1 MDEIKKDNRFAHI
14 TKDPRFRP
22 VSKSERK
29 LKIDRRFASM
39 FNDPKFK
46 LKYTVDKRGRPLIK
60 EHTTR
65 DDMNKFYH
73 LEQDDDDDSSSIS
86 SEEETT
92 KKKTRKTKTSVDD
105 EELDELLQ
113 SDESDNE
120 EKVDNDNG
128 EEEEEEEEERKSSSS
143 EEDED
148 LPEVDDGIEWNEFDD
163 KCTRSD
169 EVSHRLAVCNM
180 DWDRVRA
187 VDIFI
192 LLNSWKSPDGVIK
205 SVTIYPSEYGL
216 QQMEAEKKL
225 GPLPGTTKPIVTTD
239 QNGTDSGHQSEAEE
253 EPEEP
258 EIKSDEDDDE
268 PNFNQDDDPDTTDP
282 IMRER
287 LRKYQLNRLKYYYA
301 VVECDSVATA
311 VRIYEECDGLEYET
325 SAVRLD
331 LRFIPDSVTFDSS
344 IVPHDQCTQLPD
356 KTLYKPILFRNTAL
370 TQTKVRCTWD
380 ETPMERRQLTKKKYT
395 LEELDK
401 VNLDA
406 YLASE
411 SDEEPQDDDNI
422 NDDSDDENNKELD
435 NVKKNDDNI
444 FKVPTTIPENS
455 NKNKKNQPT
464 IRAPSVL
471 SSQDDIDR
479 YRALLLD
486 FNDNPKMDKK
496 PKKKLTNFFDEQ
508 NSDNEESNQ
517 YIDDDDDDASDIDME
532 ITWQPGLKSKVEE
545 KLKNS
550 NNQKEKKNKKKQDK
564 SNLVK
569 DQIEQEKDNSTE
581 NDRETLEL
589 LTVDDDIDNKRDYN
603 LRDMIKSH
611 KQSTKAAAKNAKKLK
626 KLPNNS
632 SNSIETK
639 TNNDDFQLNLND
651 KRFQAV
657 YTRPAFNIDQSDPH
671 FKATAGTQQLIEEKL
686 KKRKFDN
693 LTSSSRTEPDED
705 DIVVK
710 LKRKSARKD

>member
-46 LKYTVDKRGRPLIK
+46 LKYTVDKRGRPLVK

-73 LEQDDDDDSSSIS
+73 LEQDDDDDDDSSSTS

-92 KKKTRKTKTSVDD
+92 KKTKANKNSVDD

-120 EKVDNDNG
+120 EKEDNNNED
-128 EEEEEEEEERKSSSS
+128 EDEEEERKSSSS
-143 EEDED
+143 EEDEEI
-148 LPEVDDGIEWNEFDD
+148 PEVNDGIEWNEFDD
-163 KCTRSD
+163 KCARSD
-169 EVSHRLAVCNM
+169 EVSRRLAVCNM

-192 LLNSWKSPDGVIK
+192 LLNSWKPSDGVIK
-205 SVTIYPSEYGL
+205 SVTVYPSEYGL
-216 QQMEAEKKL
+216 QQMEAEKKC
-225 GPLPGTTKPIVTTD
+225 GPLPGSTKPVITTD
-239 QNGTDSGHQSEAEE
+239 QNGIDSGHQSEAEE

-258 EIKSDEDDDE
+258 EIKSDDDDDE
-268 PNFNQDDDPDTTDP
+268 PNFNQDDDQDTTDP

-311 VRIYEECDGLEYET
+311 ARIYEECDGLEYET

-344 IVPHDQCTQLPD
+344 ILPRDQCTQLPD

-380 ETPMERRQLTKKKYT
+380 ETPIERRQLTKKQYT
-395 LEELDK
+395 LEELDQ
-401 VNLDA
+401 VNFDA

-411 SDEEPQDDDNI
+411 SDEELQDDDNI
-422 NDDSDDENNKELD
+422 NDESDDENNKELD
-435 NVKKNDDNI
+435 NEKKNDDNI
-444 FKVPTTIPENS
+444 FKVPTIIPENS
-455 NKNKKNQPT
+455 NKKKQNQPV
-464 IRAPSVL
+464 IRAPSIL

-517 YIDDDDDDASDIDME
+517 YNDDDNDDDASDIDME
-532 ITWQPGLKSKVEE
+532 ITWQPGLKSKAEE

-550 NNQKEKKNKKKQDK
+550 NNQKEKNKNKKQEK

-569 DQIEQEKDNSTE
+569 DQIEQEKDDSIE

-611 KQSTKAAAKNAKKLK
+611 KQSIKAAAKNAKKLK
-626 KLPNNS
+626 KLQKNS

-639 TNNDDFQLNLND
+639 TNNNDFQLNLND

-657 YTRPAFNIDQSDPH
+657 YTQPAFNIDQSDPH
-671 FKATAGTQQLIEEKL
+671 FKSTAGTQQLIEEKL

-705 DIVVK
+705 DIVIK
-710 LKRKSARKD
+710 LKRKSAKKD

>member
-1 MDEIKKDNRFAHI
+1 MDEIKKDTRFAHI

-22 VSKSERK
+22 VSKNERK

-46 LKYTVDKRGRPLIK
+46 LKYTVDKRGRPLVK

-73 LEQDDDDDSSSIS
+73 LEQDDDDDDDSSSIS
-86 SEEETT
+86 SEEEI
-92 KKKTRKTKTSVDD
+92 KKKTKKNKKSVND

-113 SDESDNE
+113 SDESDSE
-120 EKVDNDNG
+120 EKDDNDN
-128 EEEEEEEEERKSSSS
+128 EEEEEEEERKSSSS
-143 EEDED
+143 EEDEEI
-148 LPEVDDGIEWNEFDD
+148 PEIDDGIEWNEFDD
-163 KCTRSD
+163 KCARSD

-187 VDIFI
+187 VDIFL
-192 LLNSWKSPDGVIK
+192 LLNSWKSADGVIK

-216 QQMEAEKKL
+216 QQIEAEKKF
-225 GPLPGTTKPIVTTD
+225 GPLPGTTKPVITTD

-258 EIKSDEDDDE
+258 EIKSDDDDDE

-301 VVECDSVATA
+301 VVECDSIATA

-344 IVPHDQCTQLPD
+344 ILPRDQCTKLPD

-380 ETPMERRQLTKKKYT
+380 ETPIERRQLTKKKYT
-395 LEELDK
+395 LEELDQ

-411 SDEEPQDDDNI
+411 SDEELQDDDNI
-422 NDDSDDENNKELD
+422 NDESDDENNKELD
-435 NVKKNDDNI
+435 NEKKNDNNI

-455 NKNKKNQPT
+455 NKKKQNQPI
-464 IRAPSVL
+464 IRAPSIL

-479 YRALLLD
+479 YRSLLLD
-486 FNDNPKMDKK
+486 FNDNPKMDKRS
-496 PKKKLTNFFDEQ
+496 KKKLTNFFDEQ

-517 YIDDDDDDASDIDME
+517 HTDNDDDDASDIDME
-532 ITWQPGLKSKVEE
+532 ITWQPGLKSKAEE
-545 KLKNS
+545 KFKNS
-550 NNQKEKKNKKKQDK
+550 NNQKEKNKNKKHDK

-569 DQIEQEKDNSTE
+569 DQIEQEQNDSIE

-589 LTVDDDIDNKRDYN
+589 LTVDDDIDTKRDYN

-611 KQSTKAAAKNAKKLK
+611 KQATKAATKNAKKLK
-626 KLPNNS
+626 KLQQNS
-632 SNSIETK
+632 SNLVETK
-639 TNNDDFQLNLND
+639 TNHGDDFQLNLND

-657 YTRPAFNIDQSDPH
+657 YIQPAFNIDQSDPH
-671 FKATAGTQQLIEEKL
+671 FKSTAGTQQLIDEKL

-710 LKRKSARKD
+710 LKRKSAKKD

>member
-1 MDEIKKDNRFAHI
+1 MQLYDN
-14 TKDPRFRP
+14 
-22 VSKSERK
+22 
-29 LKIDRRFASM
+29 
-39 FNDPKFK
+39 
-46 LKYTVDKRGRPLIK
+46 
-60 EHTTR
+60 
-65 DDMNKFYH
+65 
-73 LEQDDDDDSSSIS
+73 
-86 SEEETT
+86 
-92 KKKTRKTKTSVDD
+92 
-105 EELDELLQ
+105 
-113 SDESDNE
+113 
-120 EKVDNDNG
+120 
-128 EEEEEEEEERKSSSS
+128 
-143 EEDED
+143 
-148 LPEVDDGIEWNEFDD
+148 
-163 KCTRSD
+163 SD